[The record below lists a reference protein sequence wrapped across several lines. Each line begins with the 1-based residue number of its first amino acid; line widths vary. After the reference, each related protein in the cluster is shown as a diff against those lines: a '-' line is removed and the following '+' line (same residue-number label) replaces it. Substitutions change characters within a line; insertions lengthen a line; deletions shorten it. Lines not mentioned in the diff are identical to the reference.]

1 MKKVFLFLTL
11 VILSLGSVWAA
22 PRDKSS
28 LKAIAEAHFAKHS
41 TKSTQKSIV
50 QNEGN
55 AILVTSSKALLG
67 DKREDAFYIYGA
79 EEGGFVILSA
89 DDRLPLVLGYAEEG
103 TVNTSSIPDGLL
115 DLLNSYQ
122 TMSEQL
128 AEDTVRFSKKEIL
141 SSSNTLPEKV
151 TPLLGRIR
159 WSQDYPYYNSCPTI
173 SGTKTLVGCAA
184 TSMATIMRFYEY
196 PSQGTGSSSY
206 SWNGSTLNMDFS
218 AHSYNWNLIRER
230 YLYELQGDRV
240 TTTDHFSSEE
250 ANEAA
255 KLCYDVALS
264 IQMSF
269 GVDASSSTNTEKMVA
284 KALTNNFNYD
294 KNIQF
299 FYRDYFSSSEWLN
312 LLKEEVVNGRPIYFR
327 GGQSASN
334 GHIMV
339 IDGYDSSNL
348 MHFDFGWGGTMNGY
362 YYLAEVNPAT
372 SGAGITENPTDG
384 YNLSQFAVLGIQPPT
399 TSSNYRP
406 HFITTSTL
414 TSSSSSI
421 KAGNTFKLGAT
432 LLNKGTDF
440 SGYYCA
446 ALLNS
451 EGEITVLSQNTFSAT
466 MSSSSSKKEL
476 TCTVPTNLEDGD
488 YTLCFMTRATTSDE
502 WSIVRSSS
510 TIAHTLDAEIA
521 EGTLTIS
528 TPSTAISLKDAT
540 ITIPHALY
548 NGLSG
553 NYTLTITN
561 GDTDFKGTI
570 GVGVKSGNIYSALAS
585 GYRTLD
591 AEQTA
596 TFSLES
602 NISIS
607 AGEYTLY
614 PLYKSGSTWY
624 PIGSVSVPISIKG
637 QDSEGTIALTC
648 LSASLPENPIY
659 GVNDSIKGSLIIQN
673 SGTLPYN
680 MPIAI
685 ATYVAGGNT
694 YNVGFNFFPTF
705 IDAGESITL
714 DISSPHNLPE
724 GSYGAYFYYYP
735 TYNKTDNSTR
745 LLPKESTK
753 FNYSVNDSV
762 LSTVGLNTLYDSS
775 SKALIANI
783 AESTNVV
790 HIYCGESLQRVLL
803 FQMNGTLL
811 AEKNNIDNTETNIS
825 VERLA
830 KGIYAVQ
837 GFTTN
842 GRCYTIKIIK
852 K

>member
-1 MKKVFLFLTL
+1 MKKKLLFLTL
-11 VILSLGSVWAA
+11 VLLSLGPIWAT

-28 LKAIAEAHFAKHS
+28 LRAIAEAHFAKHS
-41 TKSTQKSIV
+41 TKNTQKSII
-50 QNEGN
+50 QNEEK
-55 AILVTSSKALLG
+55 ATLITSSKGLLG

-103 TVNTSSIPDGLL
+103 TVNTNSIPDGLL

-122 TMSEQL
+122 VMSEQL
-128 AEDTVRFSKKEIL
+128 TTEDTINLSEKGIN
-141 SSSNTLPEKV
+141 SSSTLPEKV
-151 TPLLGRIR
+151 APLLERIR

-173 SGTKTLVGCAA
+173 SGNNTLVGCAA

-196 PSQGTGSSSY
+196 PNQGTGSSSY
-206 SWNGSTLNMDFS
+206 TWNGSTLNVDFS
-218 AHSYNWNLIRER
+218 THSYNWNLIRER
-230 YLYELQGDRV
+230 YLYELQGDGV
-240 TTTDHFSSEE
+240 TTTDHFSSDE
-250 ANEAA
+250 ADEVA

-269 GVDASSSTNTEKMVA
+269 GLDASSSTNTEKMVT

-294 KNIQF
+294 KNLQF
-299 FYRDYFSSSEWLN
+299 FYRDYFSSAEWLN
-312 LLKEEVVNGRPIYFR
+312 LLKEEVADGRPIYFR
-327 GGQSASN
+327 GGQNASN

-372 SGAGITENPTDG
+372 SGSGITENPTDG
-384 YNLSQFAVLGIQPPT
+384 YNLSQFAILGIQPPT
-399 TSSNYRP
+399 ASSSYRP

-414 TSSSSSI
+414 TTSSSSI
-421 KAGNTFKLGAT
+421 NEGSTFKLGAT
-432 LLNKGTDF
+432 LLNRGTDF

-446 ALLNS
+446 ALLNKN
-451 EGEITVLSQNTFSAT
+451 GEITVLAQNTLSAA
-466 MSSSSSKKEL
+466 MSSSSNKKEL
-476 TCTVPTNLEDGD
+476 TCTVPINLENGY
-488 YTLCFMTRATTSDE
+488 YTLCFMARTTSNDE
-502 WSIVRSSS
+502 WSIVRSAS
-510 TIAHTLDAEIA
+510 TIAHTLDAEMVD
-521 EGTLTIS
+521 GTLTVS
-528 TPSTAISLKDAT
+528 TPSTNISLNNAT

-548 NGLSG
+548 NGLYG
-553 NYTLTITN
+553 NYKLTLTN
-561 GDTDFKGTI
+561 GDTNFMGTI
-570 GVGVKSGNIYSALAS
+570 GVGIKNGSVYSALAS

-607 AGEYTLY
+607 SGEYTLY

-624 PIGSVSVPISIKG
+624 PIGSQKLPISIKE
-637 QDSEGTIALTC
+637 QNSEGTISLTC
-648 LSASLPENPIY
+648 TSASLPQNSIY
-659 GVNDSIKGSLIIQN
+659 GVNDSIKGSLTIQN

-680 MPIAI
+680 MPITM
-685 ATYVAGGNT
+685 ATYVIGTNA
-694 YNVGFNFFPTF
+694 YNVAYNLFPIF
-705 IDAGESITL
+705 IDAGESMTL

-724 GSYGAYFYYYP
+724 GSYGAYFYFYP
-735 TYNKTDNSTR
+735 TYNSMTNSTR
-745 LLPKESTK
+745 LSPKESTR

-762 LSTVGLNTLYDSS
+762 LSTVGLRSLYVSG

-783 AESTNVV
+783 AENTNAIHV
-790 HIYCGESLQRVLL
+790 CCAEPLQRVLL
-803 FQMNGTLL
+803 FQINGTLL
-811 AEKNNIDNTETNIS
+811 ADKNNIDSTETDLS
-825 VERLA
+825 TEKMA
-830 KGIYAVQ
+830 KGIYVIQ

-842 GRCYTIKIIK
+842 EHCYTLKIIK

>member
-1 MKKVFLFLTL
+1 MKKVFFFLTL
-11 VILSLGSVWAA
+11 VLLSLGSVWAV

-28 LKAIAEAHFAKHS
+28 LKAIAEALFAKHS
-41 TKSTQKSIV
+41 TKSTQKSIIKS
-50 QNEGN
+50 EEK
-55 AILVTSSKALLG
+55 ATLLTSSKALLG
-67 DKREDAFYIYGA
+67 DNREDAFYIYGA

-103 TVNTSSIPDGLL
+103 TVNTNSIPDGLL

-128 AEDTVRFSKKEIL
+128 AEDTVSSSQKEIQN
-141 SSSNTLPEKV
+141 SSSTLPEKV
-151 TPLLGRIR
+151 APLLGRIR
-159 WSQDYPYYNSCPTI
+159 WSQDYPYYNNCPTI
-173 SGTKTLVGCAA
+173 SGSNTLVGCAA
-184 TSMATIMRFYEY
+184 TSMATIMRFYKY
-196 PSQGTGSSSY
+196 PTQGIGNSSY
-206 SWNGSTLNMDFS
+206 SWNGSTLSMDFYT
-218 AHSYNWNLIRER
+218 HSYNWSLIREN
-230 YLYELQGDRV
+230 YLHELQGDGV
-240 TTTDHFSSEE
+240 TTTDHFSSDE
-250 ANEAA
+250 ANEVA
-255 KLCYDVALS
+255 KLCYDVAVS

-269 GVDASSSTNTEKMVA
+269 GLDASSSTSTENMVT
-284 KALTNNFNYD
+284 KALTKNFNYD
-294 KNIQF
+294 KNLQI
-299 FYRDYFSSSEWLN
+299 FYRDYFKSSEWLN
-312 LLKEEVVNGRPIYFR
+312 LLKEEVVSGRPIYFR

-339 IDGYDSSNL
+339 IDGYDSGNL

-384 YNLSQFAVLGIQPPT
+384 YNLSQFVVLGIQPPT
-399 TSSNYRP
+399 SNSSYRP

-414 TSSSSSI
+414 TTSSSSI
-421 KAGNTFKLGAT
+421 NGGSTFKLSAT

-451 EGEITVLSQNTFSAT
+451 KGEITVLSQNTFSAT
-466 MSSSSSKKEL
+466 MNSMSTQKEL
-476 TCTVPTNLEDGD
+476 TCSVPTGLEEGY
-488 YTLCFMTRATTSDE
+488 YTLCFMTRATASDE

-510 TIAHTLDAEIA
+510 AIAHTLDAEFID
-521 EGTLTIS
+521 GTLTIS

-540 ITIPHALY
+540 IEIPHALY
-548 NGLSG
+548 NGLCG
-553 NYTLTITN
+553 NYALTIANGNTN
-561 GDTDFKGTI
+561 FMGTL
-570 GVGVKSGNIYSALAS
+570 GVGIKSGNVYSALAS

-596 TFSLES
+596 TFSFES

-624 PIGSVSVPISIKG
+624 PIGNASIPVSVKG
-637 QDSEGTIALTC
+637 QDPEGTIALTC
-648 LSASLPENPIY
+648 ISASLPQNPTY
-659 GVNDSIKGSLIIQN
+659 GVNDSIKGSLTIQN

-685 ATYVAGGNT
+685 ATYVTGSNA
-694 YNVGFNFFPTF
+694 YNVAFNLFPLF

-724 GSYGAYFYYYP
+724 GSYSAYFYYYP
-735 TYNKTDNSTR
+735 TYNKMDSSTR
-745 LLPKESTK
+745 LLPKESTR

-762 LSTVGLNTLYDSS
+762 LSTVGLRTLYDSS
-775 SKALIANI
+775 SKVLIANI
-783 AESTNVV
+783 AESTNAI
-790 HIYCGESLQRVLL
+790 HIYCTEPLQRVLL

-811 AEKNNIDNTETNIS
+811 AEKNNIGNTETSIPAEK
-825 VERLA
+825 VA
-830 KGIYAVQ
+830 KGVYAVQ

-842 GRCYTIKIIK
+842 GHCYTIKIIK
-852 K
+852 R

>member
-41 TKSTQKSIV
+41 TRSTQKSIV
-50 QNEGN
+50 QNEEN
-55 AILVTSSKALLG
+55 AILLTSSKALLG
-67 DKREDAFYIYGA
+67 DKREDAFYIYGTDK
-79 EEGGFVILSA
+79 GGFVILSA

-103 TVNTSSIPDGLL
+103 TVNTNSIPEGLL

-128 AEDTVRFSKKEIL
+128 VTEDTINLSEKGV
-141 SSSNTLPEKV
+141 SSSNTLPEIV
-151 TPLLGRIR
+151 APLLGRIR

-173 SGTKTLVGCAA
+173 SGSNTLVGCAA

-196 PSQGTGSSSY
+196 PNQGIGNSSY
-206 SWNGSTLNMDFS
+206 SWNGSTLNIDFS

-230 YLYELQGDRV
+230 YLYELQGDGV

-250 ANEAA
+250 ADEVA

-269 GVDASSSTNTEKMVA
+269 GLDASSSTNTEKMVT

-294 KNIQF
+294 KNLQF

-312 LLKEEVVNGRPIYFR
+312 LLKEEVAKGRPIYFR

-372 SGAGITENPTDG
+372 SGSGITETPTDG
-384 YNLSQFAVLGIQPPT
+384 YNLSQFAILGIQPPT
-399 TSSNYRP
+399 TSSSYRP
-406 HFITTSTL
+406 HFITTSAIAI
-414 TSSSSSI
+414 SSSSI
-421 KAGNTFKLGAT
+421 KADSTFNLGAT

-446 ALLNS
+446 ALLN
-451 EGEITVLSQNTFSAT
+451 EKGETTILAQNTLSAI

-476 TCTVPTNLEDGD
+476 TCTVPINLENGY
-488 YTLCFMTRATTSDE
+488 YTLCFMTRATANDE
-502 WSIVRSSS
+502 WSIVRSASA
-510 TIAHTLDAEIA
+510 IAHTLDAEMVD
-521 EGTLTIS
+521 GTLTVS
-528 TPSTAISLKDAT
+528 TPSTAVSLKDAT

-548 NGLSG
+548 NGLYG
-553 NYTLTITN
+553 NYALTITN
-561 GDTDFKGTI
+561 GDTNFMGNI
-570 GVGVKSGNIYSALAS
+570 GVGIKSGSTYSALAS

-591 AEQTA
+591 TGQTA

-602 NISIS
+602 NISIPL
-607 AGEYTLY
+607 GEYTLY

-624 PIGSVSVPISIKG
+624 PIGSESFPVSIKG
-637 QDSEGTIALTC
+637 LNSEGTISLTC
-648 LSASLPENPIY
+648 TSASLPQNPIY
-659 GVNDSIKGSLIIQN
+659 GVNDSIKGSLTIQN

-680 MPIAI
+680 MPITM
-685 ATYVAGGNT
+685 ATFLTGTNA
-694 YNVGFNFFPTF
+694 YNVAFNLFPIF

-724 GSYGAYFYYYP
+724 GSYGSYLYYYP
-735 TYNKTDNSTR
+735 THNSMTNSTR

-753 FNYSVNDSV
+753 FSFSVTDSV
-762 LSTVGLNTLYDSS
+762 LSTVGLHTVYDSS

-783 AESTNVV
+783 AESTNAIHV
-790 HIYCGESLQRVLL
+790 YCAEPLQRVLL

-811 AEKNNIDNTETNIS
+811 TEKNNIDNTETDIPIK
-825 VERLA
+825 EMA
-830 KGIYAVQ
+830 KGIYIIQ
-837 GFTTN
+837 GFTIN
-842 GRCYTIKIIK
+842 QHCYTIRIIK
-852 K
+852 N